1 MPLFTNPLYYNVI
14 MQWLGTSL
22 FIYMPIIFFV
32 YGMSFFMFGIA
43 IAVEHITINITTS
56 SFKRFI
62 FSPVGSLS
70 IFGLIHGSVELMD
83 MFFILNGGAIMLLK
97 IIRLFLMA
105 TSFYFL
111 FRFGVYYSNKAVRD
125 QAEDE
130 TSPEPAG
137 ILKEIYSRNV
147 TSRIDFPK
155 IAFGVWFILVALIF
169 FYEGSGDKWFNISAF
184 PYLPNGQ
191 TG

>member
-1 MPLFTNPLYYNVI
+1 
-14 MQWLGTSL
+14 
-22 FIYMPIIFFV
+22 
-32 YGMSFFMFGIA
+32 
-43 IAVEHITINITTS
+43 
-56 SFKRFI
+56 
-62 FSPVGSLS
+62 
-70 IFGLIHGSVELMD
+70 
-83 MFFILNGGAIMLLK
+83 MLLK

-169 FYEGSGDKWFNISAF
+169 FYEGSGDKWFNSGEVHFWSI
-184 PYLPNGQ
+184 
-191 TG
+191 